1 MPQELPPGFQLDPKL
16 SQQMGVPVAVNPTTG
31 KRIRMVGASSKGQV
45 GDASLRG
52 RLAMGM
58 GPMVDAQERM
68 ATAERSGNPLQRDWG
83 AALVDKIPGLDDVAK
98 FLGGEDY
105 QEYQQAGKTFESQL
119 MPIMSGAAV
128 SPSEA
133 ERQIKASLPQMGDGP
148 KNLQAKARTRQ
159 MMLNGAAKAAGQPL
173 PYPNVPTYGVNSNNL
188 SSPGTGQQKPPQNTQ
203 RQMIDIN
210 GRPIK

>member
-1 MPQELPPGFQLDPKL
+1 
-16 SQQMGVPVAVNPTTG
+16 
-31 KRIRMVGASSKGQV
+31 
-45 GDASLRG
+45 
-52 RLAMGM
+52 
-58 GPMVDAQERM
+58 
-68 ATAERSGNPLQRDWG
+68 
-83 AALVDKIPGLDDVAK
+83 VAK

-133 ERQIKASLPQMGDGP
+133 ERQIKASLPQMGDGL

-173 PYPNVPTYGVNSNNL
+173 PYPNIPTYGVNSNNL
-188 SSPGTGQQKPPQNTQ
+188 NSPAAPPQRPAQGTK
-203 RQMIDIN
+203 RVVIDMN
-210 GRPIK
+210 GRPIND

>member
-1 MPQELPPGFQLDPKL
+1 MPDVGQVAINKRTGQRATFNGQAWVADAVPK
-16 SQQMGVPVAVNPTTG
+16 SPVA
-31 KRIRMVGASSKGQV
+31 
-45 GDASLRG
+45 DASLRG

-68 ATAERSGNPLQRDWG
+68 TTAEAGGSPLQRDWG
-83 AALVDKIPGLDDVAK
+83 AALLDKIPGLDDAAK
-98 FLGGEDY
+98 WAGGQDF

-133 ERQIKASLPQMGDGP
+133 ERQIKAALPQLGDS
-148 KNLQAKARTRQ
+148 KETLTAKARTRK

-173 PYPNVPTYGVNSNNL
+173 PYPDVATYGVNSTRA
-188 SSPGTGQQKPPQNTQ
+188 SAPPPTAAPNAP
-203 RQMIDIN
+203 RGARVVIDIN

>member
-1 MPQELPPGFQLDPKL
+1 MPELGQIAVNKRTGQRATFNGQAWIADAAPK
-16 SQQMGVPVAVNPTTG
+16 SPVA
-31 KRIRMVGASSKGQV
+31 
-45 GDASLRG
+45 DASLRG

-68 ATAERSGNPLQRDWG
+68 TTAEAGGSPLQRDWG
-83 AALVDKIPGLDDVAK
+83 AALLDKIPGLDDAAK
-98 FLGGEDY
+98 WAGGQDF

-133 ERQIKASLPQMGDGP
+133 ERQIKAALPQLGDS
-148 KNLQAKARTRQ
+148 KETLVAKARTRK
-159 MMLNGAAKAAGQPL
+159 MMLNGAAKAGGQPL
-173 PYPNVPTYGVNSNNL
+173 PYPDVATYGVNSTRPGAP
-188 SSPGTGQQKPPQNTQ
+188 SSQTTPTAPTGE
-203 RQMIDIN
+203 RMIIDIN